1 MTRSVTLTS
10 SMNKIEQPKIV
21 QLPDIVPTPTTQPV
35 TLNEPKMNDNHVCS
49 YWKIFFLIY

>member
-10 SMNKIEQPKIV
+10 SMNKIV

-35 TLNEPKMNDNHVCS
+35 TLIEPKMNENHVCS
-49 YWKIFFLIY
+49 YRKIFFEFIYKNF